1 MPRLLFKAAALS
13 LTIAFAAPII
23 ATPVLAMEKADTK
36 NKKAKKKSP
45 CGKEECMK
53 AAPVK

>member
-1 MPRLLFKAAALS
+1 MPKLLFKAVVLL
-13 LTIAFAAPII
+13 LTLAFAAPVI
-23 ATPVLAMEKADTK
+23 ATSALAVEKTDTK
-36 NKKAKKKSP
+36 VKKAKKKSS